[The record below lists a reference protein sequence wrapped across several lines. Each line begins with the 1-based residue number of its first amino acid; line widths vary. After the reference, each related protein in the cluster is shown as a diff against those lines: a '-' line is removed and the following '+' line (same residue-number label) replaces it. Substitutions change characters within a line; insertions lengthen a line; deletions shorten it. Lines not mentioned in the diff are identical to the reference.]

1 MDIDNIPSSL
11 ILDGVIVEQNNPAYS
26 IVLCNKAAKKVNA
39 TLAKERDHSLLNSI
53 FNCSIHF
60 SGHIICADSFI
71 RFDWLIRLDLLL
83 EDTIVAKCVTEYCT
97 IEKSPYQK

>member
-39 TLAKERDHSLLNSI
+39 TLAKERDHSSFI
-53 FNCSIHF
+53 DFFNMWTPFSTVQFTFLAASLFVLIHLF
-60 SGHIICADSFI
+60 DSTDSF
-71 RFDWLIRLDLLL
+71 D
-83 EDTIVAKCVTEYCT
+83 
-97 IEKSPYQK
+97 

>member
-39 TLAKERDHSLLNSI
+39 TLAKERDHS
-53 FNCSIHF
+53 
-60 SGHIICADSFI
+60 SFI
-71 RFDWLIRLDLLL
+71 DFFNM
-83 EDTIVAKCVTEYCT
+83 
-97 IEKSPYQK
+97 